1 MKRTLR
7 HSGRISQLCTNY
19 NLTVFLCTFMYN
31 TCSYNKTIHINAFP
45 GGVTVKNLSANA
57 GDTRDVSSI
66 PGSGRNPG
74 GGNSNTFQY
83 CCLENSMDRGAWQA
97 TVHRAQRVRHD

>member
-1 MKRTLR
+1 MTDMKRTLR

-45 GGVTVKNLSANA
+45 GGVTVKNLSAMQE
-57 GDTRDVSSI
+57 T
-66 PGSGRNPG
+66 
-74 GGNSNTFQY
+74 
-83 CCLENSMDRGAWQA
+83 
-97 TVHRAQRVRHD
+97 RVRFLGWEYPLEKEMGKTPIYM